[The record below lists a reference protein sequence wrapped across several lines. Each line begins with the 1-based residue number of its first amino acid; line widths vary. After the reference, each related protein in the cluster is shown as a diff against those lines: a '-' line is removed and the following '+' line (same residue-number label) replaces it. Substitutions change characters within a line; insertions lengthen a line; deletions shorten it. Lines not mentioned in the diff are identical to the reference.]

1 MPLPKPKLDDK
12 SFQELFEEALKWI
25 PIYAPEWT
33 DYNLHDPG
41 ITFIELFAWL
51 AEMQMYR
58 LDQITEKNRLK
69 FLKILG
75 EKPNPAT
82 PAITE
87 VTFSNQGTSPITIP
101 QNTKI
106 TSLIKDQTV
115 NEIVFE
121 TAEDINVVSQK
132 INKIFS
138 QDSFG
143 ITETTP
149 ANEME
154 GHYYYAFGKTAE
166 KNSILYLGFNELLP
180 AVKIDLVVYLY
191 EKDLIERG
199 RHGNESPEIN
209 PSAKV
214 IWEYRNGTGDNDW
227 IELKVDDETHH
238 FTFSGS
244 VSLEIHSDIKISSLP
259 FISDDLCWI
268 RCRVIEEGF
277 EIPPRIEAIRLN
289 TVKVIQKEHV
299 KGENDKEL
307 YLGTSNGLPNQTFCL
322 PPPLSKSS
330 KIPHGKDWCKN
341 QTVKNL
347 VMENSVKIHSMI
359 NNVKLEWFEVPDF
372 AASEED
378 DAHFVVDLNNG
389 VISFGDG
396 ANGMIPPAE
405 HDIKAF
411 YNHIDGVKGNVAAKQ
426 IKYILSDNLKD
437 LEVFNEKAATGGFDS
452 ESIEEAVIRVRK
464 DLKTPYTAV
473 TSYDYEELAKSTPGL
488 RVRRAKALP
497 DKNNNTVTVLVVPE
511 SNPENVLSEP
521 KASTGFLKTV
531 CHHLD
536 KHRLIT
542 TQIQVDNPIYIEV
555 TVIATLKPQN
565 GYDDDLLKNNADKA
579 LVNFL
584 NPYTGYEGKGWP
596 FGRDVFISEIY
607 EVLDEVEG
615 VDCVFRVTLNGKNEF
630 DGEKLVINE
639 NELVYSGRH
648 RISILGPVEECGRG
662 KYL

>member
-1 MPLPKPKLDDK
+1 MPLPKPQLDDK
-12 SFQELFEEALKWI
+12 NFQEFLEEALKLI
-25 PIYAPEWT
+25 PIYAPQWT
-33 DYNLHDPG
+33 DHNLHDPG

-51 AEMQMYR
+51 SEMQMYR

-101 QNTKI
+101 QNTQI
-106 TSLIKDQTV
+106 TSLIKDQTG

-121 TAEDINVVSQK
+121 TAEEIIVVSQK

-143 ITETTP
+143 ITETTS

-209 PSAKV
+209 PSSKV
-214 IWEYRNGTGDNDW
+214 IWEYRNGTGNNDW
-227 IELKVDDETHH
+227 TELKVEDKTHH

-244 VSLEIHSDIKISSLP
+244 ISLEIPSDIKLFVLP
-259 FISDDLCWI
+259 FISDNLCWI
-268 RCRVIEEGF
+268 RCRVMEEGF

-289 TVKVIQKEHV
+289 TVKVIQKEQV

-330 KIPHGKDWCKN
+330 KTPHGKDWCKN

-359 NNVKLEWFEVPDF
+359 NNVKLEWFEVTDF

-378 DAHFVVDLNNG
+378 DPHFVVDLNNG

-396 ANGMIPPAE
+396 VNGMIPPAE
-405 HDIKAF
+405 HNINAI
-411 YNHIDGVKGNVAAKQ
+411 YNHIDGVKGNVAARQ
-426 IKYILSDNLKD
+426 INYILSDIKD
-437 LEVFNEKAATGGFDS
+437 VEVCNEKAATGGFDS
-452 ESIEEAVIRVRK
+452 ESIEEAIIRVRK

-497 DKNNNTVTVLVVPE
+497 DKNNNRVTVLVVPE

-521 KASTGFLKTV
+521 NASVGFLKTV

-542 TQIQVDNPIYIEV
+542 TQIQVDNPMYIEV
-555 TVIATLKPQN
+555 AVSATLKPLN

-579 LVNFL
+579 LVDFL
-584 NPYTGYEGKGWP
+584 NPFTGYDGKGWP

-607 EVLDEVEG
+607 EVIDEVEG

-630 DGEKLVINE
+630 NGEKLVINE

-648 RISILGPVEECGRG
+648 RISILNPGEECGRG
-662 KYL
+662 KYM